1 MSAPLASFFGALAS
15 RRMAAALLLGFSC
28 GLPLPLTGQVLQAW
42 LKEGGVDLATIG
54 FAALIGLPYTIKFL
68 WAPLFDRFSLPFLGR
83 RRGWLLAVQAALA
96 AALVLL
102 ALGDPSTSPSWIGLA
117 ALGVAFASA
126 SQDIVVDAHRRETL
140 AENELG
146 LGSSLYV
153 YGYRTAMLVAGG
165 GGLLLADA
173 VGFRT
178 TYFAM
183 AGATVLGMLA
193 TLLAPEAPAVE
204 APPSTLREA
213 VVEPLRDY
221 FGRSHALAILAF
233 ILLYKLGDTMAA
245 AMTTPFYLDLG
256 FSLTEV
262 GGVVKLFG
270 YWATLGGLF
279 VGGVVIFRLGIHA
292 SLWIFGIL
300 QALSTAAFALLA
312 AAGPHLGGLAAVVTF
327 ENVSA
332 GMGTAAYAAFMAS
345 LTNRRFT
352 ATQYALLSSLMGVPR
367 VLFAAPT
374 GWMAERLGWI
384 EFFLVCALVAIPGL
398 ALLTRFRAWTP
409 PPSAAPDA
417 EPRPA
422 AAGPGA

>member
-1 MSAPLASFFGALAS
+1 LSGFFAALAS

-42 LKEGGVDLATIG
+42 LKASGVELAAIG
-54 FAALIGLPYTIKFL
+54 LVALIGLPYTLKFL
-68 WAPLFDRFSLPFLGR
+68 WSPLFDRYELPFLGR
-83 RRGWLLAVQAALA
+83 RRGWLLIAQAAVA
-96 AALVLL
+96 GALVLL
-102 ALGDPSTSPSWIGLA
+102 ALGDPILSPTLVGAA
-117 ALGVAFASA
+117 ALAVALASA

-140 AENELG
+140 AEHELG
-146 LGSSLYV
+146 MGSSLYV
-153 YGYRTAMLVAGG
+153 YGYRTAMLVGSG

-178 TYFAM
+178 TYLVM
-183 AGATVLGMLA
+183 AAGMIVGMAA
-193 TLLAPEAPAVE
+193 TLLAPEAPPVE
-204 APPSTLREA
+204 DRPATLREA

-221 FGRSHALAILAF
+221 FGRPHAIAILTF
-233 ILLYKLGDTMAA
+233 VLLYKLGDTMAA

-256 FSLTEV
+256 FTLTEV
-262 GGVVKLFG
+262 GSIVKLFG

-279 VGGVVIFRLGIHA
+279 VGGAILFRLGIFA

-300 QALSTAAFALLA
+300 QAVSTAGFAILA
-312 AAGPHLGGLAAVVTF
+312 AIGPDLRGLTAVVTF
-327 ENVSA
+327 ENLTA

-384 EFFLVCALVAIPGL
+384 EFFLVCTVVALPGL

-409 PPSAAPDA
+409 SPPVASAEASPRGAAAP
-417 EPRPA
+417 
-422 AAGPGA
+422 GA

>member
-1 MSAPLASFFGALAS
+1 
-15 RRMAAALLLGFSC
+15 MAAALLLGFSC

-42 LKEGGVDLATIG
+42 LQQSGVELAAIG
-54 FAALIGLPYTIKFL
+54 LVALIGLPYTLKFL
-68 WAPLFDRFSLPFLGR
+68 WSPLFDRYELPFLGR
-83 RRGWLLAVQAALA
+83 RRGWLLVAQAAVAAALA
-96 AALVLL
+96 LL
-102 ALGDPSTSPSWIGLA
+102 ALGDPLVSPTLVGVA
-117 ALGVAFASA
+117 ALAVAFASA

-140 AENELG
+140 AEHELG
-146 LGSSLYV
+146 MGSSLYV
-153 YGYRTAMLVAGG
+153 YGYRTAMLVGSG

-178 TYFAM
+178 TYLVM
-183 AGATVLGMLA
+183 AAGMIAGMTA

-204 APPSTLREA
+204 DRPATLREA

-221 FGRSHALAILAF
+221 FGRPHAIAILAF
-233 ILLYKLGDTMAA
+233 VLLYKLGDTMAA

-256 FSLTEV
+256 FTLTEV
-262 GGVVKLFG
+262 GSIVKLFG

-279 VGGVVIFRLGIHA
+279 VGGAILFRLGILP

-300 QALSTAAFALLA
+300 QAVSTAGFALLA
-312 AAGPHLGGLAAVVTF
+312 TIGPDLRGLTAVVTF
-327 ENVSA
+327 ENLTA

-384 EFFLVCALVAIPGL
+384 EFFLVCTAVAAPGL
-398 ALLTRFRAWTP
+398 VLLTRFRVWIPATP
-409 PPSAAPDA
+409 DASAA
-417 EPRPA
+417 A
-422 AAGPGA
+422 ATSGAGVRGA